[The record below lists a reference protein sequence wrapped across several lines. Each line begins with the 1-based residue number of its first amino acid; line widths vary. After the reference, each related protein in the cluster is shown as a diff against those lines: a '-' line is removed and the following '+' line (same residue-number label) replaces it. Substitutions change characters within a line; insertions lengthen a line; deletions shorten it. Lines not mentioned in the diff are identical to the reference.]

1 MPTSA
6 ERLRVIRLESCSS
19 TNDYLRAHLPRLR
32 DDLPLVVCAGS
43 QTAGRGREGRS
54 WSSPPGLGL
63 YVTFAFRLADPR
75 RLALVP
81 LASGVAVCEALAAWT
96 GRAFALKWPN
106 DVLGDGRKVAGILCE
121 GMVSGEEAV
130 SLAGIGVNLNQRPA
144 DLPAEFRRR
153 AASLFMLTGREWP
166 AGGGLE
172 RLAAALPAWMGR
184 LQGEGPAAVVA
195 RARELTRPFLG
206 RAVRFCQ
213 GGRDWSGVCRGLADD
228 GGLRLETAAGEET
241 VLYSGE
247 IVGAALTP

>member
-1 MPTSA
+1 MPTSP

-19 TNDYLRAHLPRLR
+19 TNDYLRANLARLR
-32 DDLPLVVCAGS
+32 GDLPLAVCAGS
-43 QTAGRGREGRS
+43 QSSGRGRGGRS

-75 RLALVP
+75 QLALVP

-121 GMVSGEEAV
+121 GTVSGEEAI
-130 SLAGIGVNLNQRPA
+130 SLVGIGVNLNQREA

-166 AGGGLE
+166 AEGGLE

-184 LQGEGPAAVVA
+184 LPGDGAAAVVA
-195 RARELTRPFLG
+195 RGRELTGPFLG
-206 RAVRFCQ
+206 RAIRFRQ

-228 GGLRLETAAGEET
+228 GGLRLETAVGEET

>member
-1 MPTSA
+1 MSTSA

-19 TNDYLRAHLPRLR
+19 TNDYLRANLPRLR
-32 DDLPLVVCAGS
+32 GGLPLAVCAGS
-43 QTAGRGREGRS
+43 QSAGRGREGRS

-96 GRAFALKWPN
+96 GRDFALKWPN
-106 DVLGDGRKVAGILCE
+106 DVLGGGRKVAGILCE
-121 GMVSGEEAV
+121 GTVSGEEAV
-130 SLAGIGVNLNQRPA
+130 SLAGIGVNLNQRAA

-153 AASLFMLTGREWP
+153 AASLFMLSGREWP
-166 AGGGLE
+166 AEGGLE

-184 LQGEGPAAVVA
+184 LQGDGPATVVA

-206 RAVRFCQ
+206 RAVRFRQ